1 MEGMLYDDIDITK
14 VKQGEF
20 FPSQLDK
27 VEEEGK
33 LLVAYLEYTMIGGQ
47 FYPVWRETELEI
59 EMYYEGNTKKVCC
72 GFVNINGERK
82 FVTVYKYPEN

>member
-47 FYPVWRETELEI
+47 FHPVWRETELEI
-59 EMYYEGNTKKVCC
+59 KMYYEGDCRELC
-72 GFVNINGERK
+72 YGFVNIDGERK
-82 FVTVYKYPEN
+82 LVTVYKHPEN

>member
-20 FPSQLDK
+20 FPSQLDR
-27 VEEEGK
+27 VEDEGK

-47 FYPVWRETELEI
+47 FHPVWRETELEI
-59 EMYYEGNTKKVCC
+59 KMYYEGDTREICC
-72 GFVNINGERK
+72 GLVNIDGEK
-82 FVTVYKYPEN
+82 KLVTVYKHPKN